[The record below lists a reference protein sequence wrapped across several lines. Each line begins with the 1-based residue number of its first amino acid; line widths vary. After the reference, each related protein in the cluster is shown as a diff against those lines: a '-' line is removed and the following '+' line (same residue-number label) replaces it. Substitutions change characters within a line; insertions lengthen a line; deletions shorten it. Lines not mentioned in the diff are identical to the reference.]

1 MLVQESVVAKTK
13 RSAYLQAL
21 TQAIRDE
28 WKSGYRKSPDL
39 TIFALHDDGVVAVIE
54 KRFADQARL
63 TQIRE
68 LEYNFQTGLHNL
80 VFEFLPGLK
89 NLGRLGS
96 DAVLVVL
103 DGNGKVITVVD
114 PFDPV
119 QPNKFVP
126 PVPADSEQPF
136 VFDRPYEGDTV
147 RPSDEEMFPM
157 QVRSREFMARLKV
170 APDVIII
177 NETKCDYATQTPG
190 DWKSDRTNDDC
201 APDDSILT

>member
-1 MLVQESVVAKTK
+1 VAKAK
-13 RSAYLQAL
+13 RSAHLQAL
-21 TQAIRDE
+21 IQAVKGE
-28 WKSGYRKSPDL
+28 WKDAYRKSPDL
-39 TIFALHDDGVVAVIE
+39 TIFALHDDDVVAAIE

-63 TQIRE
+63 TRIRE
-68 LEYNFQTGLHNL
+68 LEYNFQTGLYSL

-103 DGNGKVITVVD
+103 NGNGKVIAVVD

-119 QPNKFVP
+119 QPNTFVP
-126 PVPADSEQPF
+126 PVPLESEQPF
-136 VFDRPYEGDTV
+136 VFDRPYQGDTF
-147 RPSDEEMFPM
+147 RRSDEEMFPM
-157 QVRSREFMARLKV
+157 QVRSREFMARLNL
-170 APDVIII
+170 APDTIII

-201 APDDSILT
+201 APDDSILA